1 MKDKNYILS
10 LFEYNSWANSETYR
24 MVSAMPE
31 DEVNKVRKTPL
42 QSIFVSLHHLVNVDL
57 IWIAHMQLKTHKIF
71 ELREVK
77 YKTLEELWNVRKQI
91 DLELIEYVKN
101 LSESDLTEVIQYELI
116 GGNKGMLSRAMCL
129 IHLVTHSSYHRG
141 WISDMFGQ
149 ADCQQPS
156 TDIPVYERA
165 LREKGGPPLP

>member
-57 IWIAHMQLKTHKIF
+57 IWIAHMQFKPHKIS

-91 DLELIEYVKN
+91 DLELIEYV
-101 LSESDLTEVIQYELI
+101 
-116 GGNKGMLSRAMCL
+116 
-129 IHLVTHSSYHRG
+129 
-141 WISDMFGQ
+141 
-149 ADCQQPS
+149 
-156 TDIPVYERA
+156 
-165 LREKGGPPLP
+165 